1 MVTKKEVEIE
11 KMDNGDKVSAS
22 LSFKKNLGN
31 YQTLDFYSGVTITKR
46 ESETSDEA
54 WERAWGIVEEQL
66 DSQIE
71 KASKILAES
80 K

>member
-1 MVTKKEVEIE
+1 MVTKKEEAENI
-11 KMDNGDKVSAS
+11 DSGDKVSAS

-31 YQTLDFYSGVTITKR
+31 YQTIDFYAGVTVCKR
-46 ESETSDEA
+46 DSETSEEV

-66 DSQIE
+66 DSQVE